1 MFAFCWASPNGLAT
15 RERTTD
21 PPGQRTGRGLAS
33 RLRRESKPGQTEN
46 LGPTPASPSAGS
58 RRGGRSRSRCGSGPG
73 LTDGEPTTRLG
84 QPARIR
90 AAPLLP
96 REQGFGPGSFHGAV
110 GAPRLGRLGKGHERK
125 LVTKIIFP
133 RPTASASKVLAP
145 LGPLSPALRF
155 AHPGTPP
162 TKDSGTGAI

>member
-1 MFAFCWASPNGLAT
+1 MSVLQIRPAN
-15 RERTTD
+15 E
-21 PPGQRTGRGLAS
+21 
-33 RLRRESKPGQTEN
+33 PGQTEN
-46 LGPTPASPSAGS
+46 LGLAPASPSAGS

-110 GAPRLGRLGKGHERK
+110 GDARLRRLGKGHERK

-133 RPTASASKVLAP
+133 RPPASENKVLAP
-145 LGPLSPALRF
+145 LGPLFPALRF

-162 TKDSGTGAI
+162 AKDSGTGAI